1 MYTEELKDIIE
12 FKLLTPE
19 GIIGLFDKSFD
30 VKEWLLQKKEDF
42 LISPDQNKSI
52 FNDLKSFFMLAL
64 TGLAIVIVML
74 ALSIFGLRKW
84 IKPRLVALYQ
94 STIWNGVIKSLSI
107 SYIKSAMT
115 CGSQILLFIKGS

>member
-1 MYTEELKDIIE
+1 M
-12 FKLLTPE
+12 LTPE